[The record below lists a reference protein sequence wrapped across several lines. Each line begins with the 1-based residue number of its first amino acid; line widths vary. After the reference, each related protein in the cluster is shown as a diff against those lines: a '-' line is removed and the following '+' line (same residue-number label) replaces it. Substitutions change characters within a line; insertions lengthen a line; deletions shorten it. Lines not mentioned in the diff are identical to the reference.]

1 MTNPLLRYSPSGG
14 IVQNAEGAP
23 LAPGAGMMLRLA
35 EGYTAIGGTLQITT
49 TPQTL
54 GTVLGGGTVL
64 VETLAD
70 PSPDLRYRASL
81 SIDVMNNST
90 STGADVVLFID
101 SSVDGV
107 NWVEQVNN
115 AHAVGAGSGPD
126 GDEYTGKHCRLDMTM
141 RLGSALGGGMAAG
154 APSLRVRGRIA
165 VVAEVTGAEVD
176 SRGSTGPYDDFVG
189 TCLLQLSEHF

>member
-1 MTNPLLRYSPSGG
+1 MTKPVLRYSPSGG
-14 IVQNAEGAP
+14 IVQNDEGAP
-23 LAPGAGMMLRLA
+23 LAPGNGMLLRLA
-35 EGYTAIGGTLQITT
+35 ETYTPIGGTLQITT

-54 GTVLGGGTVL
+54 GTVLDGGTVL

-81 SIDVMNNST
+81 SIDVGNSHT
-90 STGADVVLFID
+90 STPGDVVLFID

-107 NWVEQVNN
+107 SWVNQVNN
-115 AHAVGAGSGPD
+115 AHAVGPNDGSM
-126 GDEYTGKHCRLDMTM
+126 HCRLDMTM
-141 RLGSALGGGMAAG
+141 RLGSDLTGGMPAA

-165 VVAEVTGAEVD
+165 LVAAVTGVEVD
-176 SRGSTGPYDDFVG
+176 SRSSTGSYDDFVG